1 MKLFQRLGIKN
12 KYICLVA
19 SIIFVNFFYSTKVN
33 ANAVNDYIISNGYT
47 PVAETNQLGGI
58 YVYEKYKNEYDFSYA
73 DNIPKM
79 VIIHEVGV
87 EGSTV
92 SGEISYMLRN
102 QENAFVHSFVSDS
115 QLITIADTSKKA
127 WGSGAYGNKYGVQ
140 IESIRVNSKEAFA
153 KQINNLAKYT
163 ADYLMKYNMGAPKLM
178 SSPSTPQ
185 SNSLS
190 TPLDGNLASHKM
202 LSYKFNQT
210 TNHVDPDAYWND
222 RASRFFGTTYTMA
235 DFRELV
241 QRYYEPQPQINSV
254 TIEGNPMITGVF
266 KVRVKTNSTSTM
278 KVKVRMWNGTDET
291 NNDDVYWATKV
302 GDGEYLA
309 TLDLRKHQYVPNT
322 VTNYSVR
329 VAATNQSGGAVYSY
343 GKVATL
349 APYFCD
355 LYNSGEEAVTSIN
368 WLYQNGIT
376 VGYSN
381 GNDDI
386 HVNFGPSDHVTRGQM
401 VTFLYRLAGSPTV
414 TDTNNYPDVSGQS
427 DETRRAI
434 SWATKLGITTGYGN
448 GFFGPNDFVT
458 REQTAAFLYRGA
470 GSQLNN
476 STNSFIDVNVN
487 SSFYDAVSWLTAN
500 GIAKGY
506 TNIIF
511 GSSDFTTREQM
522 AMFIKRFSDKGF
534 TLVGTPTS
542 AEGAEKVDLVDANQT
557 QKDWYQSIESIAVSV
572 ANNNNLYP
580 SVMLS
585 QAIAESAWGQSELAK
600 NANNYFGIKA
610 DDSWVAAGKPYYSKN
625 TQEYVNGQYI
635 TVEAKFRKY
644 ATPQEGLQGYADK
657 LNTTMNG
664 SQLRYRNVYRDQ
676 ALSYQQACQNLQSDG
691 YATAPDYATNLINRI
706 QKYKLNTLD

>member
-1 MKLFQRLGIKN
+1 MKLFRMLNMKN
-12 KYICLVA
+12 QYIYIVA
-19 SIIFVNFFYSTKVN
+19 SITLLSFFYSTKVD
-33 ANAVNDYIISNGYT
+33 ANAVNDYIIANGYT
-47 PVAETNQLGGI
+47 PVAETKQLGGI
-58 YVYEKYKNEYDFSYA
+58 YVYEKFKNEYDFSYA

-92 SGEISYMLRN
+92 SGEISYMLQN

-115 QLITIADTSKKA
+115 QLVTIADTSKKS

-163 ADYLMKYNMGAPKLM
+163 ADYLSKYNMGVPKLM
-178 SSPSTPQ
+178 SSPNTPQ

-210 TNHVDPDAYWND
+210 TNHVDPDGYWND

-235 DFRELV
+235 DFKELV

-254 TIEGNPMITGVF
+254 TIEGNPMVTGVF
-266 KVRVKTNSTSTM
+266 KIRVKTNNTSTM
-278 KVKVRMWNGTDET
+278 KVKLRIWNGTNE
-291 NNDDVYWATKV
+291 NNDNDVYWATKV
-302 GDGEYLA
+302 KDGEYLA
-309 TLDLRKHQYVPNT
+309 TLDLRKYQYVPST
-322 VTNYSVR
+322 VTNYFVR
-329 VAATNQSGGAVYSY
+329 VAAINQSGEAVYSY
-343 GKVATL
+343 GQVATL
-349 APYFCD
+349 APLFID
-355 LYNSGEEAVTSIN
+355 LYESGEEAVTSIN
-368 WLYQNGIT
+368 WLFNNGIT
-376 VGYSN
+376 TGYVTGS
-381 GNDDI
+381 DSL
-386 HVNFGPSDHVTRGQM
+386 HTNFGPKDFVTRAQM
-401 VTFLYRLAGSPTV
+401 VTFLYRLAGSPAIS
-414 TDTNNYPDVSGQS
+414 DSSNFPDISGQS

-434 SWATKLGITTGYGN
+434 SWAAKLGITTGYGN

-458 REQTAAFLYRGA
+458 REQTAAFLYRAA
-470 GSQLNN
+470 GSQLNY
-476 STNSFIDVNVN
+476 SSNSFIDVNVN
-487 SSFYDAVSWLTAN
+487 SSFYNAVSWLTAN

-506 TNIIF
+506 TNTIF
-511 GSSDFTTREQM
+511 GSTDFTTREQM

-534 TLVGTPTS
+534 KLVGTSTS
-542 AEGAEKVDLVDANQT
+542 AEEAEEVDLVDANQT
-557 QKDWYQSIESIAVSV
+557 QKAWYQSIESIAVSI

-610 DDSWVAAGKPYYSKN
+610 DDSWLAAGKSYYSKN
-625 TQEYVNGQYI
+625 TQEYVNGQYV

-644 ATPQEGLQGYADK
+644 ATPQEALEGYADK

-691 YATAPDYATNLINRI
+691 YATAPDYAINLINRI